1 MLWRLRTSLLALVLL
16 ACMTGGGTASKL
28 SPHPDSPIL
37 CIDGLFDDWHTIDL
51 IATDST
57 GDASG
62 AFDITEVSVTSRGSR
77 LYLRFDT
84 GQTLNLHNGPD
95 SEGTL
100 LIELGLPTNRRI
112 TIDTRGRK
120 AWLEE
125 GDDHQKLSWTDLN
138 YSIAPTIASSE
149 FELSMNLSRFGVR
162 IGDMVTIQFGGSDKL
177 DRVVQLVLTE
187 EDVPP
192 IRRSAARQSSTDIRV
207 ANLNTLR
214 RGLRNSERSESI
226 GRLLRAVEADIY
238 MFQEEQGS
246 TDLDAVLGR
255 LMPSSNEWHVYQKSG
270 CVIATRLPLTPIPSD
285 SQRFVV
291 AGVELP
297 SGKQLIVVSVHL
309 KCCGYA
315 GSKEDITRISQA
327 KQIADLIGSIGAGY
341 DGVIVI
347 GDFNLVGSGTTIRVL
362 ADPDGADLKQSILS
376 RLDGQS
382 VQTWRSLNN
391 GRFPSGRLDTV
402 MYSPG
407 KLIHQ
412 NGFVLDTVQLSQA
425 ERQAL
430 DVRKMDSRASDH
442 LMLVADFALSAQ

>member
-1 MLWRLRTSLLALVLL
+1 
-16 ACMTGGGTASKL
+16 MTDGGTASKP
-28 SPHPDSPIL
+28 SPHSDSPIL
-37 CIDGLFDDWHTIDL
+37 CIDGLFDDWHPIDL

-100 LIELGLPTNRRI
+100 LIELGLSTNRRI

-149 FELSMNLSRFGVR
+149 FELSMDLSGFGVR

-177 DRVVQLVLTE
+177 DRVAQFVLTE

-192 IRRSAARQSSTDIRV
+192 IRRLAARQSSTDIRV

-255 LMPSSNEWHVYQKSG
+255 LMPSSNEWHVYQQSG

-382 VQTWRSLNN
+382 VQTWRSLTN

-407 KLIHQ
+407 KLVHQ